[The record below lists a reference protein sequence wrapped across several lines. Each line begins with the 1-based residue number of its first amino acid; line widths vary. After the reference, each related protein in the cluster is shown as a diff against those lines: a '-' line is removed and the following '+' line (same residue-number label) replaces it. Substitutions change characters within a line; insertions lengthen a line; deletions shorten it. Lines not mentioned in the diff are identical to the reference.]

1 MRLRII
7 GFLCALV
14 LFQCFARA
22 GSTLYVTSSL
32 NTVVRV
38 NSLNSNT
45 DIATG
50 LNDPYDIV
58 YHNGK
63 LYVTES
69 SGASVLTMD
78 ITGANRQ
85 VFATTAANSVPA
97 GLAFGPD
104 GGLYIADL
112 TNNRIEKTF
121 GGTTTLFASG
131 LNGPEGLAFDSGGNL
146 YVADFYSNSIV
157 KIDPSGATY
166 PFASIHLPADVAFDR
181 FGQMYVSSYH
191 DDIIYKVSP
200 LGVVTPFAI
209 NLGSAQRHQLRLRQR
224 HVRHVAASQR
234 HQDGVSLR
242 RGQHVCE
249 LRLLPA
255 CDRPGSGTRGPG
267 RPYPAPGHAASPAA
281 QRMVHRPKS
290 QQIVRS
296 GRSAAFRS
304 S

>member
-209 NLGSAQRHQLRLRQR
+209 NLGLPNGISFDYDNAMY
-224 HVRHVAASQR
+224 VTSQ
-234 HQDGVSLR
+234 QANGIKTVSPSGVVSTFANF
-242 RGQHVCE
+242 VYS
-249 LRLLPA
+249 P
-255 CDRPGSGTRGPG
+255 
-267 RPYPAPGHAASPAA
+267 HAIALVPEPAA
-281 QRMVHRPKS
+281 LAALILPLVTLHRRP
-290 QQIVRS
+290 RS
-296 GRSAAFRS
+296 VWSIAQSHSRL
-304 S
+304 